1 LFGDPSRI
9 SMLDVL
15 LDGREH
21 MLSGLAGVAGIA
33 LSTAGEHVEQLERG
47 GIVVSEREGRRRLV
61 RLAGPDVATALE
73 ALTNFASDVQVNGL
87 KAWNRRKDLRAAR
100 TCYDHLAGCLG
111 VAIADAAVTAGAVSE
126 DFSLAPR
133 AAEWLEG
140 FGIELDAIPRSRRP
154 LIRTCTGWTERRE
167 HLAGSLGA
175 ALCSVVLDAGWAIR
189 RPASRALLVTP
200 AGEARLRELGVVL

>member
-1 LFGDPSRI
+1 
-9 SMLDVL
+9 MLDVL

-33 LSTAGEHVEQLERG
+33 VSTAAEHVEQLERG

-87 KAWNRRKDLRAAR
+87 KAWNRREDLRAAR

-111 VAIADAAVTAGAVSE
+111 VAIADAAVAAGAVSE

-140 FGIELDAIPRSRRP
+140 FGIELYAIPRSRRP
-154 LIRTCTGWTERRE
+154 LLRTCNDWTERRE